1 MQLDDDGMSLL
12 QFRATAHNVAD
23 IRRVSQGRALE
34 DPGAAE
40 RAMCP
45 HELEAEEEA
54 GGDTAF
60 GCDGTLKAP
69 DTVKCSFWGEPHITD
84 FFTGTVTGQKGMWGA
99 AYYDVFYKPGLW
111 KLGAAADG
119 SWEIQTFNCGSFA
132 QSVAIRLGKTIIEV
146 IGGSSIAKGGR
157 EDKEHTV
164 YVNGKLEGLPFQIG
178 NVRLGETSL
187 HSSKGM
193 GEVEKKRMPGTCIDY
208 GGLSIDLT
216 TTSQGNEGWV
226 GLLIEAASDSVT
238 TIETDPNAICNLRW
252 NGIDTRNHNW
262 PVQEVP
268 PEKSLF
274 TRGDEIC
281 SECFR
286 ASFANPGSCD
296 KMQPVDA
303 DSVRLERVCAS
314 QNIALADAASAC
326 EHLANNEGF
335 FQDCQL
341 DFCWSDG
348 DDTAVEVA
356 EAEEVRENPQPLCL
370 GGGDDC
376 NPGTACCNA
385 LRDQAKLILDN
396 VVTNNICGTEDGDQ
410 QLRFGRALTQNGVSM
425 DLVVNPVGEYAC
437 GPRVTNDKF
446 GSKNAEIGLLALA
459 AGTEATFEF
468 RFVKAGTSD
477 PVDAQSV
484 MLSFLDIDQGKKN
497 RQRES
502 IQVCGGGVVVTDDN
516 ELDVVENGGC
526 TTVTSTTHG
535 TGRDNPTSVEG
546 MSQIQR
552 ARSAAFFVQ
561 GSSFQAKFSVSK
573 KGRNGRKFMFA
584 GHPGVACV
592 LKR

>member
-1 MQLDDDGMSLL
+1 MGFGDVVQLDDDGMNLL
-12 QFRATAHNVAD
+12 QFRAVAHHVAN
-23 IRRVSQGRALE
+23 ISRVSTGRALE

-45 HELEAEEEA
+45 HELEAEEGAA
-54 GGDTAF
+54 GGTAY

-69 DTVKCSFWGEPHITD
+69 DTVKCSWWGEPHITD
-84 FFTGTVTGQKGMWGA
+84 FFTGSVAGQPGMWGVA
-99 AYYDVFYKPGLW
+99 SYDVFYKPGLW
-111 KLGAAADG
+111 KLGAASDG

-132 QSVAIRLGKTIIEV
+132 QSVAIRLGKTIIEL
-146 IGGSSIAKGGR
+146 IGPSPGNEQK
-157 EDKEHTV
+157 V
-164 YVNGKLEGLPFQIG
+164 YVDGRLEGLPFQKG
-178 NVRLGETSL
+178 DVRLGETSL
-187 HSSKGM
+187 RSYKSSNQVAKM
-193 GEVEKKRMPGTCIDY
+193 RQPGTCIDY
-208 GGLSIDLT
+208 GGLSIDFT
-216 TTSQGNEGWV
+216 SNSQGNGQGWA

-238 TIETDPNAICNLRW
+238 TYENDQNAICNWKW

-262 PVQEVP
+262 PGLQEVP

-274 TRGDEIC
+274 TRGSEIC
-281 SECFR
+281 SEC
-286 ASFANPGSCD
+286 SNHGSCQNL
-296 KMQPVDA
+296 QPLDA
-303 DSVRLERVCAS
+303 EAVRLESLCGA
-314 QNIALADAASAC
+314 QNIALPDAASAC
-326 EHLANNEGF
+326 EHLANNALF
-335 FQDCQL
+335 FHDCQV

-348 DDTAVEVA
+348 DDIAVKEA
-356 EAEEVRENPQPLCL
+356 EAEEVRENPQPVCL

-396 VVTNNICGTEDGDQ
+396 VVTNDICGTEGGDQ

-425 DLVVNPVGEYAC
+425 DLVVNPVGDYEC

-468 RFVKAGTSD
+468 RFVKAGTSE
-477 PVDAQSV
+477 PVAAQSV

-502 IQVCGGGVVVTDDN
+502 IQVCSGGVVVTDDN

-573 KGRNGRKFMFA
+573 KGHNGRKFMFA